1 MDRNRHGSAV
11 PGVTYE
17 EEVGCAAAAAGKRAR
32 QRWPPQPVDPAG
44 RPLCPRLYPRCSLR
58 LPPLVLLT
66 LEVLN
71 VLRVGVRLVG
81 LSLGG
86 VVVELLVVKEVLRL
100 LVVVVAKVLE
110 IANRRQTVDTAG
122 DVLLERDLG
131 CSVSSRVPYELRVNL
146 QSPFLSSLAR
156 TAETICSSSP
166 SGVFFS
172 SPVTEWCRRP

>member
-32 QRWPPQPVDPAG
+32 QCWPPQPVDPAG

-100 LVVVVAKVLE
+100 LVVVVAEVLE
-110 IANRRQTVDTAG
+110 VANRRETVDTAG
-122 DVLLERDLG
+122 DVLLE
-131 CSVSSRVPYELRVNL
+131 
-146 QSPFLSSLAR
+146 
-156 TAETICSSSP
+156 
-166 SGVFFS
+166 
-172 SPVTEWCRRP
+172 